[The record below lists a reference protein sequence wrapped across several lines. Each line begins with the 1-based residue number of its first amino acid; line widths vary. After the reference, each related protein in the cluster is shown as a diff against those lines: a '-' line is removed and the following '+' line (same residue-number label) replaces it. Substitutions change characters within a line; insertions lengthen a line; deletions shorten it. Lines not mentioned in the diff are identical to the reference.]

1 MAGADSQVGST
12 DDKFER
18 LQPEDTVVSLNRLCA
33 TCVRFTENSKL
44 LQKFSRREKIKHLE
58 EEVLELCSAE
68 RLKAGYLDGCHLC
81 ALLWRRADGQHLLR
95 NDPQADSRQLE
106 VSLTATARDAS
117 GEGDPMNRLPFTAAT
132 GSLKIKLINPDR
144 TRPRAEPRSI
154 EAYLET
160 NPSLNQNVL
169 GKLREP
175 ISSKS
180 DVKLRQ
186 MLDWYHQCT
195 ERHKKCAGFSSMVAP
210 SQQLPSRLLDLGDN
224 KLRLECD
231 VQSILNL
238 RYATLSHVW
247 GNDPASY
254 LQLKEATLK
263 AFKTEVPFD
272 ALPFKYK
279 DAIRITKALRIRYLW
294 IDSLCIIQDSAKDW
308 KTEALKMAA
317 VYGCSACNIS
327 YTHPPSEEPAKRYL
341 RDPRVNIPCKLA
353 AAAVRPSRLSD
364 FGVDHLW
371 SKPLPPA
378 AVVVQPVA
386 GAIHGSWST
395 EAYRRVCSLL
405 SRAWVFQERLLCPR
419 TIYYGH
425 DRLLWDCCETFND
438 EFSGPMPYVPRSK
451 AQIYLAFS
459 GVTQNQTLA
468 SPLGHFDGQ
477 WKSMV
482 NDYRSCKLTFEKDRA
497 IAFAGIARA
506 VQSQTGMTYLAGIWK
521 EAAHLDL
528 LWCVMPR
535 GPTSSLR
542 LPGPGTQEH
551 LGAPSWSWFSVPCQ
565 LGSDYD
571 VVDFGLSTIAAPRER
586 ETGYHAS
593 VLSFGH
599 PKLPAEPEA
608 LFYDFDGLR
617 IRLSTYKIPASLRWE
632 NDVVQLMPHGQ
643 PMLPKKL
650 DIFPAYDPRTAMKCI
665 LDDLSLRVN
674 EELPK
679 NASMILL
686 VFKAYHENR
695 KGSRRYTLKYKDQV
709 PKDNEEASDWWTLYQ
724 FSGLVIVPEGSPSG
738 HDGSWKRIGVYM
750 FSVQGPATLVE
761 VVPPFDFESRKPDEV
776 WLK

>member
-1 MAGADSQVGST
+1 MAGAEPQAGGT
-12 DDKFER
+12 DDKFELLR
-18 LQPEDTVVSLNRLCA
+18 AEDTVVSLNRLCT
-33 TCVRFTENSKL
+33 TCVRFTETSKL
-44 LQKFSRREKIKHLE
+44 LRKFSRQEKIKPLE
-58 EEVLELCSAE
+58 EEVLELCSTE

-81 ALLWRRADGQHLLR
+81 TLFWRRADGQHLLR
-95 NDPQADSRQLE
+95 NDPKADSRQLE
-106 VSLTATARDAS
+106 GVSTSGSTIQTERDL
-117 GEGDPMNRLPFTAAT
+117 DQIR
-132 GSLKIKLINPDR
+132 D
-144 TRPRAEPRSI
+144 
-154 EAYLET
+154 
-160 NPSLNQNVL
+160 PSLNRNVL
-169 GKLREP
+169 GKLKEP

-180 DVKLRQ
+180 DVKLCQ
-186 MLDWYHQCT
+186 IMDWYHRCT
-195 ERHKKCAGFSSMVAP
+195 ERHMKCAGFSSMVAP
-210 SQQLPSRLLDLGDN
+210 SPQLPSRLLDLGDN

-231 VQSILNL
+231 VQSILSL

-254 LQLKEATLK
+254 LQLREATLK

-272 ALPFKYK
+272 AIPIKYK
-279 DAIRITKALRIRYLW
+279 DAIRITRALRIRYLW
-294 IDSLCIIQDSAKDW
+294 IDSLCIIQDSPKDW

-327 YTHPPSEEPAKRYL
+327 YTHAPSEEPAKRYL
-341 RDPRVNIPCKLA
+341 RDPRVNIP
-353 AAAVRPSRLSD
+353 S
-364 FGVDHLW
+364 
-371 SKPLPPA
+371 

-386 GAIHGSWST
+386 GAMHGSWST

-451 AQIYLAFS
+451 AQVYSAFS

-468 SPLGHFDGQ
+468 SSLGHFDGQ
-477 WKSMV
+477 WKAMV

-497 IAFAGIARA
+497 IAFAGIARV

-535 GPTSSLR
+535 GPKSSLR
-542 LPGPGTQEH
+542 FPGPGTQEH
-551 LGAPSWSWFSVPCQ
+551 PKAPSWSWFSVPCQ
-565 LGSDYD
+565 LSPDYD
-571 VVDFGLSTIAAPRER
+571 VVDHGLSTIAVPRSN
-586 ETGYHAS
+586 ETVYHAS

-608 LFYDFDGLR
+608 LFYDFDGLG
-617 IRLSTYKIPASLRWE
+617 IRLSTYKIPAGLRWE
-632 NDVVQLMPHGQ
+632 NDIVQLMPHGK

-650 DIFPAYDPRTAMKCI
+650 DNFPAYDPRTAMKCS
-665 LDDLSLRVN
+665 LDDLSLSVT

-695 KGSRRYTLKYKDQV
+695 KGSKWYTLKFKDQI
-709 PKDNEEASDWWTLYQ
+709 PKDNEEASDWWTGYQ
-724 FSGLVIVPEGSPSG
+724 FSGLVIVPEESPSG

-750 FSVQGPATLVE
+750 FSVQGPATSIE
-761 VVPPFDFESRKPDEV
+761 VVLPFYFESREPDEI